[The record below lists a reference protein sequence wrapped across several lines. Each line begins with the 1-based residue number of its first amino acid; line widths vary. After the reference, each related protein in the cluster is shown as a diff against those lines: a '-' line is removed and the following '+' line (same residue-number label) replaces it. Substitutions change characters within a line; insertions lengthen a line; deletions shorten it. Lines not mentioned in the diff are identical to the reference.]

1 MGHPVKVSVTIG
13 TTKTSFVLCTNE
25 LAEDL
30 MIPKN
35 SKKEVKGADVI
46 DLFCGSSWF
55 KSIPATFRLFFVTE
69 SFNVRTKYANDL
81 IALFRSEVLWED
93 KQSEF
98 TRISSEVALN
108 VEIFHENY

>member
-1 MGHPVKVSVTIG
+1 MDHPVKVSVTVG
-13 TTKTSFVLCTNE
+13 TTKTSFLLPDNK

-35 SKKEVKGADVI
+35 SKKEIKGADVI
-46 DLFCGSSWF
+46 DFLASKDFYYNV
-55 KSIPATFRLFFVTE
+55 PNHLLLFFMSE
-69 SFNVRTKYANDL
+69 ISEINTKYVNDL

-108 VEIFHENY
+108 VEIFHESS